1 MSQTRRAIASARR
14 LVVKVGSS
22 ALTTAGDGLDV
33 SRLDAL
39 VDAIA
44 DRVSRDAQIV
54 LVSSG
59 AIGAGLA
66 PLSLVKRPRDLATQQ
81 AAASVGQLALAHAYA
96 ESFGRFSLTVGQVLL
111 TSDDVVRRA
120 HYRNAQRT
128 FDRLLALGAVPVVN
142 ENDTVATEEIRF
154 GDNDR
159 LAALVAHLIGAD
171 ALILLSDVDALYD
184 GDPRDG
190 ATRKITEVTG
200 DSDVDGIS
208 VGMSS
213 SGLGTGGMV
222 SKLAAARTAA
232 GAGIP
237 VLLAAA
243 ADARH
248 ALTDAD
254 VGTAFTAADSRL
266 SARRFWLAYAAGA
279 SGRLLL
285 DDGAVA
291 AVMRRRRSLLAAGIT
306 GVEGD
311 FQAGDV
317 VDLVD
322 SAQRVVARGVV
333 GFDAGE
339 LPELIGRSSH
349 ELPAEQRREVVHADD
364 LVPLRR

>member
-1 MSQTRRAIASARR
+1 MSGTREAIAAARR

-22 ALTTAGDGLDV
+22 ALTTAGSGLDV
-33 SRLDAL
+33 ARLDAL

-44 DRVSRDAQIV
+44 ERVARETQIV

-66 PLSLVKRPRDLATQQ
+66 PLSLGKRPHDLATQQ

-96 ESFGRFSLTVGQVLL
+96 ESFGRYSLTVGQVLL
-111 TSDDVVRRA
+111 TSDDVVRRS

-128 FDRLLALGAVPVVN
+128 FSRLLALGAVPVVN

-171 ALILLSDVDALYD
+171 ALVLLSDVDGLYD
-184 GDPRDG
+184 GDPRGG
-190 ATRKITEVTG
+190 ATRKLTEVRSE
-200 DSDVDGIS
+200 SDVDGIS

-243 ADARH
+243 SEASA
-248 ALTDAD
+248 ALTSASP
-254 VGTAFTAADSRL
+254 GTAFVPADTRL
-266 SARRFWLAYAAGA
+266 SARRFWLGYAADTT
-279 SGRLLL
+279 GRLRL
-285 DDGAVA
+285 DDGAVT
-291 AVMRRRRSLLAAGIT
+291 AVVRRRRSLLAAGIT
-306 GVEGD
+306 GVDGD

-322 SAQRVVARGVV
+322 AKDRPVARGVV
-333 GFDAGE
+333 AFDATE
-339 LPELIGRSSH
+339 LPALIGRSTP

>member
-1 MSQTRRAIASARR
+1 
-14 LVVKVGSS
+14 
-22 ALTTAGDGLDV
+22 
-33 SRLDAL
+33 
-39 VDAIA
+39 
-44 DRVSRDAQIV
+44 
-54 LVSSG
+54 
-59 AIGAGLA
+59 
-66 PLSLVKRPRDLATQQ
+66 
-81 AAASVGQLALAHAYA
+81 
-96 ESFGRFSLTVGQVLL
+96 
-111 TSDDVVRRA
+111 
-120 HYRNAQRT
+120 
-128 FDRLLALGAVPVVN
+128 
-142 ENDTVATEEIRF
+142 
-154 GDNDR
+154 
-159 LAALVAHLIGAD
+159 
-171 ALILLSDVDALYD
+171 
-184 GDPRDG
+184 
-190 ATRKITEVTG
+190 
-200 DSDVDGIS
+200 
-208 VGMSS
+208 
-213 SGLGTGGMV
+213 MV

-243 ADARH
+243 ADAKH
-248 ALTDAD
+248 ALTAAD

-266 SARRFWLAYAAGA
+266 SARRFWLAYAAGT
-279 SGRLLL
+279 SGKLLL

-333 GFDAGE
+333 AFDASE